1 MVAKE
6 ESRAT
11 LVSIEDNLV
20 KADVE
25 KYKKIFFNLFY
36 RSIVDLQCCGN
47 FCCVTKGFSYMRYMH
62 YFSYSFLLWFITGY

>member
-1 MVAKE
+1 MEVADPYDKLGVVAKE

-25 KYKKIFFNLFY
+25 KYKKIFL
-36 RSIVDLQCCGN
+36 I
-47 FCCVTKGFSYMRYMH
+47 
-62 YFSYSFLLWFITGY
+62 YFIEV

>member
-1 MVAKE
+1 MEVADLYDKLGVVAKE

-25 KYKKIFFNLFY
+25 KYKKVFFNLFY

-47 FCCVTKGFSYMRYMH
+47 FCCAASDSVTH
-62 YFSYSFLLWFITGY
+62 V